1 MFTKVTD
8 SAAAATSDGRV
19 QASFDLISAKEQAI
33 EFVNRNVN
41 GNGAY
46 FLVAIPAL
54 PMNKLAAVERK
65 DDNGNRVKTGKLS
78 LTGEVSP
85 LQLQTEDGA
94 IVRVSPGRGNFW
106 LGHEIVQGP
115 VKRINAPAAQ

>member
-19 QASFDLISAKEQAI
+19 QANFDLVASKEQAA
-33 EFVNRNVN
+33 EFVGRHIN

-54 PMNKLAAVERK
+54 PMDKLAPVERK
-65 DDNGNRVKTGKLS
+65 DDAGNRIKTGKLS

-94 IVRVSPGRGNFW
+94 IARVSPGRGNFW
-106 LGHEIVQGP
+106 LGFEIVQGP
-115 VKRINAPAAQ
+115 IKRINAPAA